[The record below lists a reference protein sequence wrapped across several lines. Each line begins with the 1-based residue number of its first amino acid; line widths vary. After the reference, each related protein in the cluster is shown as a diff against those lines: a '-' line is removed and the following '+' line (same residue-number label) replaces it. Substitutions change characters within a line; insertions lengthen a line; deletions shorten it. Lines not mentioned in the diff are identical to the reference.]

1 VRAQMPQNGVIVI
14 VESWG
19 ELGQHDLYRP
29 LGHQVNLG
37 RASHFECVGWG
48 YNVIFRAG
56 NEDLQASVIVKGRP
70 GVLRLNQARQL
81 LESVHQ

>member
-1 VRAQMPQNGVIVI
+1 VLAEVA
-14 VESWG
+14 SS
-19 ELGQHDLYRP
+19 H
-29 LGHQVNLG
+29 HVNLG
-37 RASHFECVGWG
+37 RASNFECVGWG

-81 LESVHQ
+81 LKSARP